1 MKFLKISFI
10 FFSLVFL
17 SGCFQT
23 TTLLGPSVTVA
34 TTGNVLQAGLQYGA
48 NSAIKNETGKDTFE
62 HLQDAVD
69 SQSQSNKFK
78 KNSYRRKWFLY
89 LACNI
94 IPSWIYTSALQGFYY
109 CKWFDWF

>member
-1 MKFLKISFI
+1 MNFLKISFI

-48 NSAIKNETGKDTFE
+48 NSAIKNETGKDTLE
-62 HLQDAVD
+62 HLKDAVE
-69 SQSQSNKFK
+69 SQSQSHRFKRKFSDLVEK
-78 KNSYRRKWFLY
+78 KFELTRQKLKLN
-89 LACNI
+89 
-94 IPSWIYTSALQGFYY
+94 
-109 CKWFDWF
+109 

>member
-1 MKFLKISFI
+1 MNFLKISFI

-48 NSAIKNETGKDTFE
+48 NSAIKNETGKDTLE
-62 HLQDAVD
+62 HLKDAVE
-69 SQSQSNKFK
+69 SQSQSHKFK
-78 KNSYRRKWFLY
+78 RKFSDLVEKKFE
-89 LACNI
+89 LTRQKLKLN
-94 IPSWIYTSALQGFYY
+94 
-109 CKWFDWF
+109 